1 MPRVVLSFVGI
12 DSFAALRKL
21 LSAVDAEGK
30 EIILIGDTD
39 CNLKDHRNGCTN
51 NKKSI
56 YSEFQFA
63 LQMEEY
69 TRVITAEK
77 DGVPQTSRTLIDH
90 FATNRPNYILR
101 ANVLKLGMVDH

>member
-1 MPRVVLSFVGI
+1 MPRVMLSFVGI

-30 EIILIGDTD
+30 EIILIGDTN
-39 CNLKDHRNGCTN
+39 CNLKDHRNGCT
-51 NKKSI
+51 KSIKSI
-56 YSEFQFA
+56 YSEFQFE
-63 LQMEEY
+63 QQIEEY

-77 DGVPQTSRTLIDH
+77 DGVPQISRTLIDH